1 MTLDRQLL
9 TKLMHLARLSLPEP
23 EALAMLSD
31 LTKICTWIEKLDDL
45 ATEAVQPLT
54 TMSPERNV
62 MREDAPQEES
72 LMCKPGLAN
81 AGHEGSNYF
90 SVPSGKELATITT

>member
-45 ATEAVQPLT
+45 DTEAVQPLT

-62 MREDAPQEES
+62 MREDAPQES
-72 LMCKPGLAN
+72 FVYKPGLAN
-81 AGHEGSNYF
+81 AAHEGSNYF
-90 SVPSGKELATITT
+90 SVPSGKEIATITT